1 MTFSL
6 SVGVPF
12 FLCWIAS
19 LNLSQSADFNPPP
32 HPIFNSTQTDGSH
45 AISTISKG
53 IRKHIAMSIQCP
65 RIITPHMEDE
75 LFVFGKEGNPLT

>member
-1 MTFSL
+1 MLTL
-6 SVGVPF
+6 T
-12 FLCWIAS
+12 
-19 LNLSQSADFNPPP
+19 PPLP

-65 RIITPHMEDE
+65 RIITPHMEDD
-75 LFVFGKEGNPLT
+75 LFVFGKVGKKEIRLAKVDTGSADADASQVSLNK